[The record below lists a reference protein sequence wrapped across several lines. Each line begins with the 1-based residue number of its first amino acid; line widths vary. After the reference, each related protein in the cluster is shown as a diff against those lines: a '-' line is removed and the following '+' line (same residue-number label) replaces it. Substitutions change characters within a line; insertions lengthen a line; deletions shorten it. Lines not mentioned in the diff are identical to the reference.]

1 LKYSTLEKLFIEN
14 KLEEVL
20 ELYSADFLK
29 ADEYANLFTN
39 NALSSSTLCQEAL
52 EVLTGLYMRFNT
64 AYQIA
69 EYQYLRKKEICKT
82 HKIDDEGLLVLNYLR
97 IKNIF
102 KMYCVNTKRAI
113 GSCQSQLK
121 FFISEIQLSR

>member
-1 LKYSTLEKLFIEN
+1 MNYSTLEKLFNEN

-20 ELYSADFLK
+20 ELYKDNFER
-29 ADEYANLFTN
+29 ADEYANLFSN
-39 NALSSSTLCQEAL
+39 NTLTSSTLCQEAL

-69 EYQYLRKKEICKT
+69 EYQYLRKKEICKMN
-82 HKIDDEGLLVLNYLR
+82 KIDDNNLLVLNYLR

-102 KMYCVNTKRAI
+102 KMYCSNVKRAI
-113 GSCQSQLK
+113 GSSQSQLK
-121 FFISEIQLSR
+121 YWSSEMQLSR